1 MIVVFLMRKSVVT
14 VPCLY
19 YDEHFRNCEAVTLEI
34 IPKQYRPARLK
45 PNQHISK
52 SHKFRKWFVKS
63 GYSSLLDKL
72 RVVECNESIWRGSL
86 SI

>member
-1 MIVVFLMRKSVVT
+1 MIVVFLMRKTVVT

-34 IPKQYRPARLK
+34 IPKQYRPATLK

-63 GYSSLLDKL
+63 GTVLSLINS
-72 RVVECNESIWRGSL
+72 E
-86 SI
+86 